1 MRYRYNREQ
10 YPERWPATFR
20 HLLVVALRLR
30 TGSPFNCRSLAAELD
45 CDEKTIGRDIAMLR
59 AHGWKIEYDPR
70 AHEFS
75 LRSAPRPRLI

>member
-1 MRYRYNREQ
+1 MSDHREDH
-10 YPERWPATFR
+10 PERWPATFR

-30 TGSPFNCRSLAAELD
+30 TGRPFNCRSLAAELELE
-45 CDEKTIGRDIAMLR
+45 EKTIARDIATLR
-59 AHGWKIEYDPR
+59 AQGWKIEYDPR